1 MGVTGLWELISESIE
16 RVPITHI
23 TGKRI
28 AVDLAWWIMSDR
40 SIAQSRLH
48 PKNGENA
55 RIGNKEIQNF
65 HVRNLLFRA
74 QKMVELGAVPVFV
87 LDGKAPDRKLQTI
100 AARLGKAMVKSGER
114 RQLVR
119 LFKPCCDLFD
129 GMGLEWIQAPFEAEK
144 MCAIMQQAGKV
155 DAVLTQ
161 DGDSFCFGATKV
173 SLQESIAYNE
183 TTAVYK
189 DRRHFLALKDGTE

>member
-16 RVPITHI
+16 RVLITHI
-23 TGKRI
+23 NGKRI

-40 SIAQSRLH
+40 SIAQSRMH
-48 PKNGENA
+48 PKNSENGSN
-55 RIGNKEIQNF
+55 RIDAKEIQNF

-74 QKMVELGAVPVFV
+74 QKMIVLGATPVFV
-87 LDGKAPDRKLQTI
+87 LDGKAPERKLQTI
-100 AARLGKAMVKSGER
+100 AARLGKTMVKSGER
-114 RQLVR
+114 KQLMR

-129 GMGLEWIQAPFEAEK
+129 GMGLHWIQAPFEAEK

-173 SLQESIAYNE
+173 
-183 TTAVYK
+183 
-189 DRRHFLALKDGTE
+189 